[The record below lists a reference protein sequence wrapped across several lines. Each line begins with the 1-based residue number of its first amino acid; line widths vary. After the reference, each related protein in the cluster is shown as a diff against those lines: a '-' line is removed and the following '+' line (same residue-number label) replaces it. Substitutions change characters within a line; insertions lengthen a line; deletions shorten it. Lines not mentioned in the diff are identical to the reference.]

1 MKNIPTP
8 SRQSYELLLI
18 DKIESV
24 IKRMH
29 LKAYFFME
37 NKAATLEEPSK
48 ETYRFKSKHH
58 PSQSKYLEASEK
70 TCLTWPTHSN
80 LDAYAMT
87 FNKK

>member
-8 SRQSYELLLI
+8 SHQSYKLLLT

-24 IKRMH
+24 ITRMRW
-29 LKAYFFME
+29 KTYFFMK